1 MSASPTETDFTQP
14 PDFKDHRWENDTD
27 LPHNRFQS
35 EDPQQERKLAIEPP
49 LTKFI
54 GEGYYA
60 CEYAPGY
67 NISNFQRHIIHPH
80 GLGLSDYP
88 TYSDL
93 MWSSTSGNKA
103 AVSLATAGHVKFIDC
118 SIDSLVSLTDASE
131 SHKRKFKRLL
141 KHGKSLL
148 VINESTN
155 DQIDLSEFI
164 DQNGKFVFNASVF
177 NQFLAAIDANKSLEA
192 PFFSKEFDMTLQIQ
206 VEGVEGINPNSP
218 IGGTFAR
225 GQLWWTAFTR
235 GIQSKVSLT
244 GRHLSKYYGKIPSF
258 YSKHNRNEGS
268 CISRG
273 AFQMLQQQYFAMFLK
288 FINIE
293 DTHQGDSILSCF
305 NDVLALQD
313 NHTCANRYYAAIA
326 ILKASLH
333 SSPSQLACQRNFT
346 LYEQKSRRVLRPLLS
361 ISELTYHKVMLHWT
375 SSRKQ
380 KKRLQGVP
388 S

>member
-1 MSASPTETDFTQP
+1 MSASTPEADFTQS
-14 PDFKDHRWENDTD
+14 PDFGTHNWENVE
-27 LPHNRFQS
+27 LPHNIFQY
-35 EDPQQERKLAIEPP
+35 EDPQHERKLAVEPL

-54 GEGYYA
+54 GEEYYV
-60 CEYAPGY
+60 CDYAPGW
-67 NISNFQRHIIHPH
+67 NINNFERNIIHPH
-80 GLGLSDYP
+80 GVGLGQYP
-88 TYSDL
+88 SYADL
-93 MWSSTSGNKA
+93 MWSSGSGSKA
-103 AVSLATAGHVKFIDC
+103 PVSTATAAHVKYVDT
-118 SIDSLVSLTDASE
+118 SIDTLVQLADVSE
-131 SHKRKFKRLL
+131 AQKRKLKRLL
-141 KHGKSLL
+141 KHGKSSL
-148 VINESTN
+148 VVDESTN
-155 DQIDLSEFI
+155 EKIDLSELI
-164 DQNGKFVFNASVF
+164 DANGKFVFKVNLLTE
-177 NQFLAAIDANKSLEA
+177 FLAAIDAKKSLEA
-192 PFFSKEFDMTLQIQ
+192 PFFSREIDMTLQIQ
-206 VEGVEGINPNSP
+206 VEGVEGIHPNNP

-235 GIQSKVSLT
+235 GIQSRASLT
-244 GRHLSKYYGKIPSF
+244 GRHLSKFYGKIPSF

-273 AFQMLQQQYFAMFLK
+273 AFQMLQQQYFIMFLK

-293 DTHQGDSILSCF
+293 DTNQGDSILSCF

-346 LYEQKSRRVLRPLLS
+346 LYEQKSRRVQRPLLS
-361 ISELTYHKVMLHWT
+361 ISKLTYHKVMLHWT